1 MRIIVTLPRFMSN
14 LKDCY
19 LKSQEKRLKKG
30 HEELLEDEIFSPT
43 FKELLI
49 LWCLDKVKPNLL
61 EKKKNNTY
69 LLFIYR

>member
-30 HEELLEDEIFSPT
+30 HKELVEDKIFSPT

-49 LWCLDKVKPNLL
+49 LWCLDKVKPNLW
-61 EKKKNNTY
+61 
-69 LLFIYR
+69 RR